1 MKGTTKRIAIC
12 APAAPLHRELADRV
26 EALAKA
32 EFPGVE
38 LRFHSQCFL
47 EDGHFAGSDAV
58 RLEALID
65 CANDPDADA
74 VWFAKGGYG
83 SNRIAGAA
91 LERMDAAAQKKS
103 YLGYSD
109 CGTLLGA
116 LYRAGIG
123 KPVHAPMAID
133 IKRQD
138 GTDAVRRSL
147 AWLVGDRSGIEPSIE
162 PNGTPVVAFN
172 LMTLAMLV
180 GTEFMP
186 DLTGHVVMIE
196 EVAEHLY
203 AIDRL
208 MFHVTQHCRTIAGIR
223 LGAVTHVPENDRPF
237 GADAQTIVRDWC
249 GRAGIAYL
257 GRAEI
262 GHTSAN
268 RVVPFGVVEAVPP
281 A

>member
-32 EFPGVE
+32 EFPGLE

-47 EDGHFAGSDAV
+47 EDGHFAGSDSV
-58 RLEALID
+58 RSKALID
-65 CANDPDADA
+65 CANDPDVDA

-133 IKRQD
+133 IKRQSTTIVD
-138 GTDAVRRSL
+138 GLSATDIGDLPALSIGEALESITGAASHRENGGATEISIRGLGPFLS
-147 AWLVGDRSGIEPSIE
+147 ATTFNGREATNGSGDRSVNFSMFIGNSPFSSA
-162 PNGTPVVAFN
+162 PASRTPCRGASRSGSWLGKWAPAFV
-172 LMTLAMLV
+172 LSSR
-180 GTEFMP
+180 EKP
-186 DLTGHVVMIE
+186 
-196 EVAEHLY
+196 
-203 AIDRL
+203 
-208 MFHVTQHCRTIAGIR
+208 CIR
-223 LGAVTHVPENDRPF
+223 RPF
-237 GADAQTIVRDWC
+237 AKNR
-249 GRAGIAYL
+249 GR
-257 GRAEI
+257 
-262 GHTSAN
+262 
-268 RVVPFGVVEAVPP
+268 
-281 A
+281 